1 MASHWFSDKE
11 ITCLISS
18 LQNLWSSALIIQ
30 HRLLSNILKRRT
42 DRHRVL
48 KLILCD
54 KVISREKKK
63 CERKKQ
69 EYWIGPRCTKQWWFQ
84 FLNNEVVA
92 DLFLSYVKNLASTSA
107 RKQQDFENIF
117 LWRCKL
123 LLQYIIFLTK
133 DDLEKLRMHLE
144 LLRIQCH
151 SSSVQE
157 KSTSAFLLHVIIFY
171 NMCSMS
177 L

>member
-1 MASHWFSDKE
+1 MIKLFLEKRKSVKE
-11 ITCLISS
+11 
-18 LQNLWSSALIIQ
+18 
-30 HRLLSNILKRRT
+30 
-42 DRHRVL
+42 
-48 KLILCD
+48 
-54 KVISREKKK
+54 
-63 CERKKQ
+63 KKQ
-69 EYWIGPRCTKQWWFQ
+69 EYWIGPRRTKQWWFQ

-107 RKQQDFENIF
+107 RIQKDFENVF

-123 LLQYIIFLTK
+123 LLQCIIFLKK

-157 KSTSAFLLHVIIFY
+157 KSTFAFLLHVIIFY
-171 NMCSMS
+171 NMRSMS